1 MDWDHTVPLPC
12 FYLAA
17 KIKKVL
23 VFHSSSGCPVGGGPQ
38 YIHLSS
44 VLPPFVSL
52 AVVFE
57 EWLYC
62 ACIRTRLALLLCLL
76 HFWYIILL

>member
-1 MDWDHTVPLPC
+1 MDWDQTVPLPC

-17 KIKKVL
+17 KVEKVL

-44 VLPPFVSL
+44 VLPPSFCIIGTGVGKMFV
-52 AVVFE
+52 
-57 EWLYC
+57 
-62 ACIRTRLALLLCLL
+62 LCK
-76 HFWYIILL
+76 